1 MRTNSIVSDPVPFS
15 FDPPKKESEKK
26 EPDNDFE
33 KLANSENY
41 PQIMD
46 YLANRI
52 AFHQRFLPDGTPI
65 ENSRQDEQIKA
76 WNVAC
81 EVIAEF
87 KMLHDTIKN
96 FKRERTE

>member
-1 MRTNSIVSDPVPFS
+1 MRSNSVISDPQPFN
-15 FDPPKKESEKK
+15 FEPPKPVKKE

-33 KLANSENY
+33 KIANSEHY
-41 PQIMD
+41 PQIME

-65 ENSRQDEQIKA
+65 ENASQAEQLKA

-87 KMLHDTIKN
+87 KMLQDTFKN
-96 FKRERTE
+96 FKRERS